1 MEKRIYLDYASSTP
15 LDPQVLSAMQPYFY
29 KLFGNPGSTHREGQI
44 AFAALAEAR
53 EMISL
58 ALGAEWKNTLFLPS
72 ATEAN
77 NFILRGA
84 LSVWGKSHP
93 GIIPEYIISPLEH
106 PSLIATAKDLA
117 REGKI
122 ILHFLKVTEAGIV
135 DFTSLSPLLSPR
147 TCLIAVQSAN
157 SELGTLQPIQE
168 IAALISSYKE
178 SKKNNSHSGLST
190 PRSKRDPE
198 SIKNNSYPL
207 FHIDAVQ
214 SFQYFPITLAES
226 GADSIIISSHK
237 LYGPKGAAALS
248 LKNSSLSSPLLFGD
262 TRESGLRSG
271 TENVP
276 SIVGFGKAVELAE
289 KNRAKES
296 KRIKI
301 LRDFLW
307 EGLAKIYPHIKLN
320 GDLERRLPHNL
331 SVYFPGTPSTDFM
344 IELDMQGIA
353 VSAGTACSARALT
366 PSPVLEILYPDSDRP
381 YSSLRFTLGRPT
393 KKSDL
398 VSVLKILKNR
408 RPK

>member
-135 DFTSLSPLLSPR
+135 DFTSLSPSFLLAP
-147 TCLIAVQSAN
+147 A
-157 SELGTLQPIQE
+157 
-168 IAALISSYKE
+168 
-178 SKKNNSHSGLST
+178 
-190 PRSKRDPE
+190 
-198 SIKNNSYPL
+198 
-207 FHIDAVQ
+207 
-214 SFQYFPITLAES
+214 
-226 GADSIIISSHK
+226 
-237 LYGPKGAAALS
+237 
-248 LKNSSLSSPLLFGD
+248 SSLSKAPTASLVPSSLFKKSPLSYLLIKNLKKIIVIPD
-262 TRESGLRSG
+262 LAHLALSGIR
-271 TENVP
+271 
-276 SIVGFGKAVELAE
+276 
-289 KNRAKES
+289 
-296 KRIKI
+296 
-301 LRDFLW
+301 
-307 EGLAKIYPHIKLN
+307 
-320 GDLERRLPHNL
+320 NL
-331 SVYFPGTPSTDFM
+331 
-344 IELDMQGIA
+344 
-353 VSAGTACSARALT
+353 
-366 PSPVLEILYPDSDRP
+366 
-381 YSSLRFTLGRPT
+381 
-393 KKSDL
+393 
-398 VSVLKILKNR
+398 
-408 RPK
+408 